1 MAWYVGL
8 IGGRKQLYIAFCCCE
23 NDAHIAAAEVDLG
36 LFGGLFYRQYDEHL
50 KAREGQT
57 HITHVAVETF
67 LHGVIVEERCHKALR
82 QCPFV
87 LVGG

>member
-1 MAWYVGL
+1 MGL
-8 IGGRKQLYIAFCCCE
+8 IGGRKQLYIAFRCCE
-23 NDAHIAAAEVDLG
+23 NDAHIAAAEVDFG

-67 LHGVIVEERCHKALR
+67 LHGVVVEERRHKALR
-82 QCPFV
+82 KSPFA